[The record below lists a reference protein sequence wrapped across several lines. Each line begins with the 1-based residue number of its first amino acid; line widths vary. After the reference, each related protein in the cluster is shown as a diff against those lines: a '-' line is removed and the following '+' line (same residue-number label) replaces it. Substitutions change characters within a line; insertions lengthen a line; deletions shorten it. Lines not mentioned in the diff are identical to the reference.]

1 MAAGNALVIGGP
13 DPHTVAVNP
22 IVAAASD
29 DVERELVGLARA
41 SQFDVRAVAKDPTT
55 LAALLRPALGIW
67 IVTGGPLTQARP
79 FLIAARAAKAAA
91 VAVLFGRFCEQDRLD
106 LDYGG
111 LAVLR
116 AIPRD
121 DAFLAGVMASRA
133 GLSVWD
139 PDLGSSS
146 EAVDLIETP
155 LSPRERTVL
164 ELTGAGLSTK
174 AVARQLGISPNTV
187 KFHLNAAFDKLGVK
201 SRAEAVM
208 AAVRR
213 GELSV

>member
-1 MAAGNALVIGGP
+1 M
-13 DPHTVAVNP
+13 NP

-29 DVERELVGLARA
+29 DVQRVLVSLAQA
-41 SQFDVRAVAKDPTT
+41 SKFDVRAVARDPTT
-55 LAALLRPALGIW
+55 LTELLRPALGGW
-67 IVTGGPLTQARP
+67 MVTGGPLTQARP
-79 FLIAARAAKAAA
+79 FLIAARTAKAAA
-91 VAVLFGRFCEQDRLD
+91 VAVIFGNPGEEDRSHLG
-106 LDYGG
+106 YGG

-116 AIPRD
+116 ATPQD
-121 DAFLAGVMASRA
+121 DAFLAAVMASRA

-139 PDLGSSS
+139 PDLDSLS
-146 EAVDLIETP
+146 EAPVLIETP

-187 KFHLNAAFDKLGVK
+187 KFHLNAAFDKLGVS
-201 SRAEAVM
+201 SRAEAVL

>member
-1 MAAGNALVIGGP
+1 
-13 DPHTVAVNP
+13 
-22 IVAAASD
+22 
-29 DVERELVGLARA
+29 
-41 SQFDVRAVAKDPTT
+41 
-55 LAALLRPALGIW
+55 
-67 IVTGGPLTQARP
+67 
-79 FLIAARAAKAAA
+79 
-91 VAVLFGRFCEQDRLD
+91 
-106 LDYGG
+106 

-116 AIPRD
+116 ATPQD
-121 DAFLAGVMASRA
+121 DAFLAAVMASRA

-139 PDLGSSS
+139 PDLDSLS
-146 EAVDLIETP
+146 EAPVLIETP

-187 KFHLNAAFDKLGVK
+187 KFHLNAAFDKLGVS
-201 SRAEAVM
+201 SRAEAVL

>member
-1 MAAGNALVIGGP
+1 VTL
-13 DPHTVAVNP
+13 

-29 DVERELVGLARA
+29 DVQRELVRLAQA
-41 SQFDVRAVAKDPTT
+41 AQFDVSAVTRDPTT
-55 LAALLRPALGIW
+55 LAALLQPAVGEW
-67 IVTGGPLTQARP
+67 IVTGGRFTQARP
-79 FLIAARAAKAAA
+79 FLVAARAAKAAA
-91 VAVLFGRFCEQDRLD
+91 VAVLFDRTDEEDRLD
-106 LDYGG
+106 LAYGG

-121 DAFLAGVMASRA
+121 DAFLAAAMASRA
-133 GLSVWD
+133 GLSAWD
-139 PDLGSSS
+139 PDLDPSP
-146 EAVDLIETP
+146 EATDSIETP

-164 ELTGAGLSTK
+164 ELTGEGLSTK

-187 KFHLNAAFDKLGVK
+187 KFHLHAAFDKLGVN

-208 AAVRR
+208 AAIRR

>member
-1 MAAGNALVIGGP
+1 
-13 DPHTVAVNP
+13 
-22 IVAAASD
+22 
-29 DVERELVGLARA
+29 
-41 SQFDVRAVAKDPTT
+41 
-55 LAALLRPALGIW
+55 
-67 IVTGGPLTQARP
+67 LTQARP
-79 FLIAARAAKAAA
+79 FLIAARTAKAAA
-91 VAVLFGRFCEQDRLD
+91 VAVIFGNPGEEDRSHLG
-106 LDYGG
+106 YGG

-116 AIPRD
+116 ATPQD
-121 DAFLAGVMASRA
+121 DAFLAAVMASRA

-139 PDLGSSS
+139 PDLDSLS
-146 EAVDLIETP
+146 EAPVLIETP

-187 KFHLNAAFDKLGVK
+187 KFHLNAAFDKLGVS
-201 SRAEAVM
+201 SRAEAVL